1 MYFVVWLIDKFDDT
15 FAGKF
20 MLVIYIEHFALMS
33 LSFIPASVL
42 RTITAA
48 DVLVYFS
55 TLALYLWDVPIP
67 PSLAALLTSVYGIVF
82 LVAATFYM
90 VLYMKPITGIVSIAL
105 TYRVY
110 QLSLKNTPYTAIE
123 PTPQFKLRGAPVR
136 NQPLEYTTPMPS
148 ISVQA
153 DPTLEEYIVAQKAPI
168 GEESPIYAVQ
178 SIPANTYS
186 AEYRP
191 LNAKQTFTGIAI

>member
-1 MYFVVWLIDKFDDT
+1 
-15 FAGKF
+15 
-20 MLVIYIEHFALMS
+20 MS

-42 RTITAA
+42 RSISAA

-82 LVAATFYM
+82 LVAATSYM
-90 VLYMKPITGIVSIAL
+90 LLYMKPITGIVSIAL
-105 TYRVY
+105 TYRIY

-123 PTPQFKLRGAPVR
+123 PTPPRFKLRGSPVS
-136 NQPLEYTTPMPS
+136 NQPLEYTTPVPS

-153 DPTLEEYIVAQKAPI
+153 EPTLEELIVAQKAPI
-168 GEESPIYAVQ
+168 GEESPVYAVQ

-186 AEYRP
+186 ADYRP
-191 LNAKQTFTGIAI
+191 LNAKQTFTGVAI

>member
-1 MYFVVWLIDKFDDT
+1 
-15 FAGKF
+15 

-42 RTITAA
+42 RSISAA

-82 LVAATFYM
+82 LVAATSYM
-90 VLYMKPITGIVSIAL
+90 LLYMKPITGIVSIAL
-105 TYRVY
+105 TYRIY

-123 PTPQFKLRGAPVR
+123 PTPPRFKLRG
-136 NQPLEYTTPMPS
+136 QPLEYTTPVPS

-153 DPTLEEYIVAQKAPI
+153 EPTLEEYIVAQKAPI
-168 GEESPIYAVQ
+168 GEESPVYAVQ

-186 AEYRP
+186 ADYRP
-191 LNAKQTFTGIAI
+191 LNAKQTFTGVAI

>member
-1 MYFVVWLIDKFDDT
+1 M
-15 FAGKF
+15 GKF

-42 RTITAA
+42 RTISAA

-55 TLALYLWDVPIP
+55 TIALYLWDVPIP
-67 PSLAALLTSVYGIVF
+67 PTLAALLTSVYGIVF
-82 LVAATFYM
+82 LVAAASYM
-90 VLYMKPITGIVSIAL
+90 LLYMKPITGIVSIAL
-105 TYRVY
+105 TYRIY

-123 PTPQFKLRGAPVR
+123 PIPQFKLRG
-136 NQPLEYTTPMPS
+136 QPLEYTTPVPS

-153 DPTLEEYIVAQKAPI
+153 DPTLEEYIVAQNAPI

-186 AEYRP
+186 SEYRP